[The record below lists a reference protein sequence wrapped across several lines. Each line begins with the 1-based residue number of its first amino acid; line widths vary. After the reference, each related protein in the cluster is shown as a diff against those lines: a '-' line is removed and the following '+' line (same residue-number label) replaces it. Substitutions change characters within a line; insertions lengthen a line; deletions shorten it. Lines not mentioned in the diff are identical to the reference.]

1 MCLTVL
7 YCRRLILYDFHF
19 RFHTWIPD
27 FMKIFTR
34 YLTPVLVNG
43 EVDPDTDKKTDDT
56 FFVMNM
62 TYYHKRVGTPR
73 RRLQGLDGLL
83 HYVAGTAAQAT
94 DRYA

>member
-1 MCLTVL
+1 
-7 YCRRLILYDFHF
+7 
-19 RFHTWIPD
+19 
-27 FMKIFTR
+27 MKIFTR

-43 EVDPDTDKKTDDT
+43 EVDPETDKKTDDT

-94 DRYA
+94 DRYTC